1 MFDGVS
7 IVRCDCHES
16 EILHLLSNASDTRR
30 RLGEAIHRIMRLTR
44 LAETKHLRASWKRCR
59 PTPNGTPQ
67 SLCSVLQL
75 TACFGFVR
83 MHAMTSSVTRVFVE
97 CMFLA
102 VSWIGWC
109 VLIIRYKIHG
119 EISYLH
125 YLGVGLFVSG
135 GVVYFAFLIMEMYA
149 SNEDEHSVLVFLY
162 CATVVFAFLFI
173 LGFFSEWDCAWIFE
187 HAAFLMF
194 TVAHNYLFYVDV
206 RDDVSEMGRGL
217 FDSLRIEPKSVC
229 FGNTN
234 I

>member
-1 MFDGVS
+1 MLNAHLCLNVFALLVGTGHIAVILVYFFGCVRDGS
-7 IVRCDCHES
+7 KNYIS
-16 EILHLLSNASDTRR
+16 NILSNNKLYMNLMTFFV
-30 RLGEAIHRIMRLTR
+30 L
-44 LAETKHLRASWKRCR
+44 
-59 PTPNGTPQ
+59 
-67 SLCSVLQL
+67 LQL

-83 MHAMTSSVTRVFVE
+83 MHALTSSVTRVFVE

-135 GVVYFAFLIMEMYA
+135 GVVYFAFLIWEMYA

-194 TVAHNYLFYVDV
+194 SVAHNYLFYVDV